1 MESEISLSM
10 PQFEPGT
17 LGQMTDALANSA
29 TPLLK
34 KFQMLN
40 M

>member
-1 MESEISLSM
+1 
-10 PQFEPGT
+10 
-17 LGQMTDALANSA
+17 MTDALANSA

-40 M
+40 MWLTQD